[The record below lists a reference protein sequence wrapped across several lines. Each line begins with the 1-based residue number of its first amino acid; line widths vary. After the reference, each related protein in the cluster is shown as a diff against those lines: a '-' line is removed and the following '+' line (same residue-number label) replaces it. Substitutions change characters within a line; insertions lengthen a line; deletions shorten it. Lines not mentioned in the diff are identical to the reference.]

1 VVNLPPR
8 GLAGPSAEGG
18 DRMGFERRT
27 LHDLPPEID
36 EDEESVDEPAAPGW
50 FAVTR
55 GAAFFVGAVTLLVLY
70 SEMRFPH
77 FTAATWWLD
86 LSPVPKPAARGA
98 LALLAVL
105 LLLFSFF
112 PKAAPALRKLAALCT
127 VAVLGV
133 TLWHTWKFYQHVSG
147 SHAGGELPVPFA
159 LHAAGCLIVIL
170 PGLLA
175 AGWERSNFFKD
186 FLVGIATISTCVAAF
201 PLAQFVCLG
210 KVDDRCAADAVVVFA
225 DGGDGDKNPAALADQ
240 VRAACDLY
248 RDGKAHKVILAG
260 RGESPEA
267 AQSKLRQLATSER
280 IPDKDVVL
288 STAAKEME
296 GSVAA
301 TAKIVEEQ
309 KLSKVLVTGQ
319 YYQLPR
325 IKLCCQ
331 HAGFDVHT
339 VPIRDKARLQELRPA
354 FVREA
359 TALWMSYLHPLLM

>member
-1 VVNLPPR
+1 
-8 GLAGPSAEGG
+8 
-18 DRMGFERRT
+18 MGFERRT
-27 LHDLPPEID
+27 LHDLPPEI
-36 EDEESVDEPAAPGW
+36 EDEESADEPAAPAW

-55 GAAFFVGAVTLLVLY
+55 GTAFFVGAVTLLVLY
-70 SEMRFPH
+70 GEIRFPH
-77 FTAATWWLD
+77 FNSASWWLD

-98 LALLAVL
+98 LALTAVL

-112 PKAAPALRKLAALCT
+112 PRVTPALRKLAALCT
-127 VAVLGV
+127 LAALGV
-133 TLWHTWKFYQHVSG
+133 TLWHTWKFYQITTRHPG
-147 SHAGGELPVPFA
+147 DELPVPFT
-159 LHAAGCLIVIL
+159 LHAAGCLIVIV

-175 AGWERSNFFKD
+175 AGWERSNLFKD
-186 FLVGIATISTCVAAF
+186 FLVGVATIATCVAAF

-225 DGGDGDKNPAALADQ
+225 EGAEGENNASALADQ

-260 RGESPEA
+260 RGESPDA
-267 AQSKLRQLATSER
+267 TQSTLRQLATNEH
-280 IPDKDVVL
+280 IPDKDVVV
-288 STAAKEME
+288 STATKEME

-309 KLSKVLVTGQ
+309 KLSQVLVTGP

-359 TALWMSYLHPLLM
+359 TALWMSYLQPLM

>member
-1 VVNLPPR
+1 
-8 GLAGPSAEGG
+8 
-18 DRMGFERRT
+18 MGFERRT
-27 LHDLPPEID
+27 LHELPPEV
-36 EDEESVDEPAAPGW
+36 EEEESFDEPAAPAW
-50 FAVTR
+50 LAVTR
-55 GAAFFVGAVTLLVLY
+55 GTAFFVGAVTLLVLY

-77 FTAATWWLD
+77 FNAASWWLD
-86 LSPVPKPAARGA
+86 LNPVPKPAARGA
-98 LALLAVL
+98 LALTAVL
-105 LLLFSFF
+105 LLFFSFF

-133 TLWHTWKFYQHVSG
+133 TLWHTWKFYQHVSAP
-147 SHAGGELPVPFA
+147 HQGGELPVPFT
-159 LHAAGCLIVIL
+159 LHAAGCLIVIV

-186 FLVGIATISTCVAAF
+186 FLVGMATIATCVAAF

-225 DGGDGDKNPAALADQ
+225 DGGEVDKNPAALADQ

-248 RDGKAHKVILAG
+248 RDGKVHKVILAG
-260 RGESPEA
+260 RGESPDVT
-267 AQSKLRQLATSER
+267 QNTLRQLATSEH

-288 STAAKEME
+288 SSVAKEME
-296 GSVAA
+296 SSVAA

-309 KLSKVLVTGQ
+309 KLSKVLVTGA

-331 HAGFDVHT
+331 RAGFDVHT

-354 FVREA
+354 FLREA
-359 TALWMSYLHPLLM
+359 TALWLSYLQPILM